1 MKKNLVAFSL
11 ALLLSSQSVQASDY
25 GLCINRSKGDW
36 RKQVVCN
43 QDETRRLMREIN
55 NTYAKLARD
64 PHFNRLNTGKTS
76 LNEQFKSWQEYR
88 NSYCSYWEKAQ
99 CEELPYPLD
108 VLLFDTAVNHGVVKA
123 IKILQESLN
132 IKADG
137 VMGQNTRAAART
149 AKNSVYTIFMLN
161 RLFAYTNAKSW
172 PTFKEGWKNRL
183 VQLAQEID
191 A

>member
-11 ALLLSSQSVQASDY
+11 ALLLGAQNVQASDY

-88 NSYCSYWEKAQ
+88 NSYCAYWEKAQ
-99 CEELPYPLD
+99 SGYGDEEY
-108 VLLFDTAVNHGVVKA
+108 H
-123 IKILQESLN
+123 
-132 IKADG
+132 
-137 VMGQNTRAAART
+137 RAEC
-149 AKNSVYTIFMLN
+149 M
-161 RLFAYTNAKSW
+161 
-172 PTFKEGWKNRL
+172 RL
-183 VQLAQEID
+183 VTQKHYDDLENLIEMAYAVRE
-191 A
+191 